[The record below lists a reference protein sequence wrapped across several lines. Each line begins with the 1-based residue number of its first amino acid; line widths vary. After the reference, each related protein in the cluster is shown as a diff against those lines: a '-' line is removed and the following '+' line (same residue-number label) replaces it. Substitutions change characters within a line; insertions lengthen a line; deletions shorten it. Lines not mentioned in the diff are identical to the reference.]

1 MEDDNGELVN
11 YIDVESLEWRK
22 AVEVHILGDT
32 PTKTIVIEEEEE
44 STGQE
49 LTASAEGT
57 DSLTVDAVATPT
69 KKEVSGS
76 SENSF
81 ETIEEQE
88 ADSVSDT
95 FAWGLPEEDTWDV
108 PSNFYIVKAWT
119 NLIIF

>member
-1 MEDDNGELVN
+1 M
-11 YIDVESLEWRK
+11 
-22 AVEVHILGDT
+22 
-32 PTKTIVIEEEEE
+32 
-44 STGQE
+44 Q

-88 ADSVSDT
+88 ADCKWNRLLYLSAPQMSDNMYKLE
-95 FAWGLPEEDTWDV
+95 WV
-108 PSNFYIVKAWT
+108 PIVLKT
-119 NLIIF
+119 TYTIMYV

>member
-1 MEDDNGELVN
+1 M
-11 YIDVESLEWRK
+11 
-22 AVEVHILGDT
+22 
-32 PTKTIVIEEEEE
+32 
-44 STGQE
+44 Q

-88 ADSVSDT
+88 ADCKWNRLLYLSGPQMSDNMYITRVGPDSVQD
-95 FAWGLPEEDTWDV
+95 
-108 PSNFYIVKAWT
+108 YIYYYIR
-119 NLIIF
+119 IIYCICALLYYCM